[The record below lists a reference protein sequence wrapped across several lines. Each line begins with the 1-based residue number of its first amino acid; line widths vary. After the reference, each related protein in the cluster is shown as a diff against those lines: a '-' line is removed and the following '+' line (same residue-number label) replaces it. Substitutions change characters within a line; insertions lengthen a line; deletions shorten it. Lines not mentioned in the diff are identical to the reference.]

1 MKFPKTLFSVSQW
14 LEGVMTT
21 SAKQPGQTSGHI
33 HCKCSETPVELLSC
47 SELSSDGISEEASSG
62 NLFATAWN
70 EGASSVG
77 STHLAGWT
85 GLQAPLPPFYTSC
98 MARIR
103 EELQLVLDAFPPET
117 PSSVVCHALGY
128 ILQTKWKWNVKFC
141 CQVKDSKLPS
151 AMPVAWLQDVMVV
164 MPADRTHVLVDMQ
177 FREKFVLRC
186 PGALGKKYMSHVLP
200 SIPSVF
206 IGPLSHLFREVDNL
220 TVAIEKVFQSEAQ
233 TLPPWRSRRIFQL
246 MYKHCVECDA
256 TESSEGLRR
265 VGALLN
271 EELVLDEAGCTGFG
285 VEYLDNLRW
294 ALTRS
299 QCTAAGELSPDATA
313 SEPIAYNF
321 DKEETPS
328 VSCDSDCSGLSFLLN
343 SR

>member
-1 MKFPKTLFSVSQW
+1 M
-14 LEGVMTT
+14 
-21 SAKQPGQTSGHI
+21 
-33 HCKCSETPVELLSC
+33 
-47 SELSSDGISEEASSG
+47 SEEASSG

-70 EGASSVG
+70 EGASSFG

-85 GLQAPLPPFYTSC
+85 GLEAPLPPFYTSC

-103 EELQLVLDAFPPET
+103 EELQLVLDTFPPET

-141 CQVKDSKLPS
+141 CQAKDYKMPN

-164 MPADRTHVLVDMQ
+164 MPADRTHVLVDVQ
-177 FREKFVLRC
+177 FREKFIVRC
-186 PGALGKKYMSHVLP
+186 SSALGKKYTSHVLP

-256 TESSEGLRR
+256 TESSDSLRQM
-265 VGALLN
+265 GSLLS
-271 EELVLDEAGCTGFG
+271 EELQVDEGGCPGFG
-285 VEYLDNLRW
+285 VEHLDYLRR
-294 ALTRS
+294 ALEHS
-299 QCTAAGELSPDATA
+299 QRTAAGELHAVDAAA
-313 SEPIAYNF
+313 SEPIAYDF
-321 DKEETPS
+321 EKEESPS